1 MPAAALGRAISRT
14 TGVANA
20 CEAGRRG
27 LEVMTVMAFGGGV
40 VGWGLTGAA
49 RLALCLMCAQVDQL
63 DQ

>member
-27 LEVMTVMAFGGGV
+27 LEVMTVMAFGGAWLEGV
-40 VGWGLTGAA
+40 
-49 RLALCLMCAQVDQL
+49 
-63 DQ
+63 